1 MKSVLYVMLF
11 TGFFLETFIPAFSQ
25 NPDKKES
32 KEIAAVKQLAI
43 DLDEAWNRHDAI
55 ALSELFLE
63 DADFQWHT
71 GDLLKSRKQIEQYFS
86 MSVFKDL
93 PMDRR
98 HNSTIQRIRFLRPD
112 IAIGDGTL
120 VVSREGAPENEKP
133 ALSVLFTSVAQKK
146 QGHWHIAAVRLMLTK
161 GQ

>member
-1 MKSVLYVMLF
+1 MKSLWFAM
-11 TGFFLETFIPAFSQ
+11 FFLGLTIAPSIPAASK
-25 NPDKKES
+25 NPEKKES
-32 KEIAAVKQLAI
+32 KEIAAIKQLSL
-43 DLDEAWNRHDAI
+43 DLDAAWNRHDAV

-71 GDLLKSRKQIEQYFS
+71 GDVLKNRKQIEQYFS
-86 MSVFKDL
+86 MSVFKDM

-98 HNSTIQRIRFLRPD
+98 HTSTLQRIRFLRPD
-112 IAIGDGTL
+112 IAIGDGTV
-120 VVSREGAPENEKP
+120 VVSRVGAPENEKP
-133 ALSVLFTSVAQKK
+133 SLSVLFTSVAQKK